1 MDLNVGS
8 LLIFVEVMIEY
19 SFKRCL
25 KNVNV
30 VHMLCFS
37 MCIWTACT
45 RVQLYFF
52 VQSRLHVFEGMW
64 IPLSDSSEIL
74 ENVQWA
80 LRKSARTLRP
90 VARFREISTFSFCFD
105 FNF

>member
-1 MDLNVGS
+1 M
-8 LLIFVEVMIEY
+8 LLF
-19 SFKRCL
+19 FH
-25 KNVNV
+25 
-30 VHMLCFS
+30 VH
-37 MCIWTACT
+37 IGTRT
-45 RVQLYFF
+45 RVRLYFF

-90 VARFREISTFSFCFD
+90 VARFREISKFAQPV
-105 FNF
+105 